1 MTDLKGVRQEL
12 TTLAPNLI
20 TAVGPIQARHLLAAF
35 ATEVAARSMTRASV
49 TDYVELL
56 EWSCVLVRGHSGS
69 ADAFDEAWF
78 SAYMASIEAVF
89 NVPMTRVHADHVRQR
104 SPRHPELARSDALDY
119 EIRMLYGGH
128 SLSHVLE
135 DGKPPPTI
143 ASRSNLPKDA
153 INKYKPLL
161 EDAEFASEA
170 RTRLA
175 YLQIVTGKLKEA
187 LATLAGMPTTDDPT
201 VQFWA
206 ALLRGTAQRE
216 LGHLPE
222 ATAAFRE
229 AVKIA
234 PRASSANIALAG
246 ALQLSG
252 STDEAH
258 QITEELLR
266 SGPGSDPWYS
276 YFRGS
281 FRKIDRLLDDVRTRL
296 R

>member
-1 MTDLKGVRQEL
+1 
-12 TTLAPNLI
+12 
-20 TAVGPIQARHLLAAF
+20 
-35 ATEVAARSMTRASV
+35 MTRAPT

-56 EWSCVLVRGHSGS
+56 EWSCVLVRGHDGT
-69 ADAFDEAWF
+69 ADGFDEAWF
-78 SAYMASIEAVF
+78 SAYLAGIEALF
-89 NVPMTRVHADHVRQR
+89 NPPVTRVHADHVRER
-104 SPRHPELARSDALDY
+104 SPRHPALARTDALDY

-128 SLSHVLE
+128 SLSHVLLG
-135 DGKPPPTI
+135 GKPPPTT

-153 INKYKPLL
+153 LNKYTPLL
-161 EDAEFASEA
+161 KDAEFAPEA
-170 RTRLA
+170 RTRVA
-175 YLQIVTGKLKEA
+175 YLHIVTGKIKEA
-187 LATLAGMPTTDDPT
+187 LATLAVMPATDDST
-201 VQFWA
+201 VHFWT

-216 LGHLPE
+216 LGQLPE
-222 ATAAFRE
+222 AIAAFRE

-252 STDEAH
+252 SIDEAH

-266 SGPGSDPWYS
+266 SGPGADPWYS

-281 FRKIDRLLDDVRTRL
+281 FRKIDRLLDDVRSQL

>member
-1 MTDLKGVRQEL
+1 
-12 TTLAPNLI
+12 
-20 TAVGPIQARHLLAAF
+20 
-35 ATEVAARSMTRASV
+35 MTRAPI

-56 EWSCVLVRGHSGS
+56 EWSCVLVRGHEGN
-69 ADAFDEAWF
+69 ADGFDETWF
-78 SAYMASIEAVF
+78 SAYMAGIEALV
-89 NVPMTRVHADHVRQR
+89 NPPVTRVHADHVRER

-128 SLSHVLE
+128 SLSHVLPG
-135 DGKPPPTI
+135 GKPPPTI

-153 INKYKPLL
+153 INKYMPLL
-161 EDAEFASEA
+161 KDAEFGPEA

-175 YLQIVTGKLKEA
+175 YLQIVTGKIKEA
-187 LATLAGMPTTDDPT
+187 VATLAVMPTTDDPT
-201 VQFWA
+201 VHFLT

-216 LGHLPE
+216 LGQLPE
-222 ATAAFRE
+222 AIAAFRE

-246 ALQLSG
+246 ALQLGG

-258 QITEELLR
+258 QITEGVLR
-266 SGPGSDPWYS
+266 FGPGSDPWYS

-281 FRKIDRLLDDVRTRL
+281 FRKIDRLLDDVRSRL